1 MDKKTNKKTKISEQE
16 AQKALDANKKEAE
29 VLLNDEKK
37 MDDFLTQLENKFN
50 SVTGIGKKL
59 ADSPLIVS
67 LIRSYMKKEYTEIP
81 LGTIIGLVASL
92 IYFLSPV
99 DLIPD
104 VIPGLGYV
112 DDITVIAIALRFAYT
127 DIEDYKKWLAKQED
141 GE

>member
-29 VLLNDEKK
+29 ALLNDEKK

-59 ADSPLIVS
+59 ADIPLIVS

-99 DLIPD
+99 DIIPD

-127 DIEDYKKWLAKQED
+127 DIEDYKKWLASKNDTE
-141 GE
+141 

>member
-50 SVTGIGKKL
+50 SVTGIGKNL
-59 ADSPLIVS
+59 ADIPLIVS